1 MTTHDSVRPVL
12 DDEDDR
18 PRLGRSETGAFSSSA
33 AGPGDDPGADDDVG
47 PEALDDAD
55 AVLRRLAVARA
66 LARGT
71 AAEPGRPGAH
81 APVDGSET
89 GAVTHRG
96 VRWRL
101 RPVSAVAVMALVVL
115 LAGAGWWLSR
125 PAVDAAPYA
134 GAEGAEGA
142 AVGGATAATGAE
154 DPVAPTAGDPVVAG
168 AGGAQGAPLVPGDG
182 IAGGMAPGGGG
193 DGAPGTA
200 GSGTSTTI
208 EVHVVGAVR
217 EPGLVTVS
225 AGARVGDVVL
235 AAGGLTRR
243 ADQRSVNLARV
254 VADGEQVVVP
264 RRGERTVGASP
275 SGMGVGA
282 GASGNG
288 GAGSGSRASTAAGAP
303 EGVVNL
309 NSADVAALDTLPGI
323 GPALAQ
329 RIVDWREQNGAFTAV
344 EQLLDVSGI
353 GEATFARLHDRIAL

>member
-1 MTTHDSVRPVL
+1 MTTHDSGRPL

-18 PRLGRSETGAFSSSA
+18 PRLGRTGTAILSSSA
-33 AGPGDDPGADDDVG
+33 AGPGAAPGADEDVG
-47 PEALDDAD
+47 PEVLDDAD
-55 AVLRRLAVARA
+55 AVLRRLTVART

-71 AAEPGRPGAH
+71 AAEPRRPGAC
-81 APVDGSET
+81 APVDDGFET
-89 GAVTHRG
+89 AAVTHRG

-101 RPVSAVAVMALVVL
+101 RPASAAAVMVLVVL

-125 PAVDAAPYA
+125 PAVDAVPYA
-134 GAEGAEGA
+134 GAEDSA
-142 AVGGATAATGAE
+142 
-154 DPVAPTAGDPVVAG
+154 APTAGDPVTTG
-168 AGGAQGAPLVPGDG
+168 AGGAQGAPPAPDDG
-182 IAGGMAPGGGG
+182 SAGGPVPGGGG
-193 DGAPGTA
+193 DGAPGAA
-200 GSGTSTTI
+200 GSGTSTI

-264 RRGERTVGASP
+264 RRGERTVGTP
-275 SGMGVGA
+275 SSGAGVGT
-282 GASGNG
+282 GPSGNG
-288 GAGSGSRASTAAGAP
+288 GAGSEDGASAAAGAP
-303 EGVVNL
+303 EGIVNL

-344 EQLLDVSGI
+344 EQLMDVSGI
-353 GEATFARLHDRIAL
+353 GEATFARLHDQVAL